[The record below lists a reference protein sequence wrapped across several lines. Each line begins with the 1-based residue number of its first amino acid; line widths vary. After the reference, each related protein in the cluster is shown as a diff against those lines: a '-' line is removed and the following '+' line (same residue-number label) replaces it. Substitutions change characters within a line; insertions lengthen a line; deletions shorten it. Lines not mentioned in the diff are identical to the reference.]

1 MGTSQSSK
9 GPGPGVPM
17 VPPWAPDLPSTN
29 SSGDDQSQDSQDSS
43 AAPSGGVPIA
53 PSGRFGGARRSL
65 GGYAGSGG
73 RSDLRQGLKHYIRSG
88 YGGSKTAT
96 RRFAGTASTAAV
108 LGGVLAGL
116 ASGQSFVANNGLD
129 PVLLAGKSA
138 DEVMSAVTE
147 AVRPVDGTQDA
158 EAQRAAI
165 RDSLSE
171 VLTRFPDA
179 DLVNLNP
186 EHREFAIE
194 TFTAFDVVHRF
205 ELDVG
210 KTIFAKSPNATAA
223 LARLKEAREYIKETV
238 SAAFRKLKETGKTLT
253 TGQIKHVVKDAL
265 QETFEVFEG
274 YIK

>member
-1 MGTSQSSK
+1 
-9 GPGPGVPM
+9 
-17 VPPWAPDLPSTN
+17 
-29 SSGDDQSQDSQDSS
+29 
-43 AAPSGGVPIA
+43 
-53 PSGRFGGARRSL
+53 
-65 GGYAGSGG
+65 
-73 RSDLRQGLKHYIRSG
+73 
-88 YGGSKTAT
+88 
-96 RRFAGTASTAAV
+96 
-108 LGGVLAGL
+108 L
-116 ASGQSFVANNGLD
+116 ASGQSSVENNGLD

-158 EAQRAAI
+158 EAQRASI

-179 DLVNLNP
+179 DLLNLNP

-210 KTIFAKSPNATAA
+210 KTIYEKSPNATAA
-223 LARLKEAREYIKETV
+223 LARLKEARDYIKETI
-238 SAAFRKLKETGKTLT
+238 SAAFRKLKEAGKTLT
-253 TGQIKHVVKDAL
+253 TGRIKHVVKDAL